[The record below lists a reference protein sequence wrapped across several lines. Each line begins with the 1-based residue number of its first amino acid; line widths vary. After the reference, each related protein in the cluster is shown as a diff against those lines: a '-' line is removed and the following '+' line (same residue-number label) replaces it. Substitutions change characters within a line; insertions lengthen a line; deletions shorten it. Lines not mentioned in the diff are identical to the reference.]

1 MIEAKLTTDKGEI
14 NSQLTM
20 QGSTTE
26 LVSEASALLA
36 GMLMGL
42 SQTLKDTVTIDEL
55 ASTIMLSALKN
66 IKPRNMTSVS
76 FGKPTEMNMQ

>member
-1 MIEAKLTTDKGEI
+1 MIEAKLTTDKSEI

-26 LVSEASALLA
+26 LVSETSALLA
-36 GMLMGL
+36 SILMGL
-42 SQTLKDTVTIDEL
+42 SQTLKDTVTIDKL
-55 ASTIMLSALKN
+55 ASMIMVSALKN

-76 FGKPTEMNMQ
+76 FGKPTGMNMQ

>member
-1 MIEAKLTTDKGEI
+1 MIEAKLTTDKSEI

-42 SQTLKDTVTIDEL
+42 SQTLKDTVTIDKL
-55 ASTIMLSALKN
+55 ASTIMFSALKN

-76 FGKPTEMNMQ
+76 FGKPTGMNMQ

>member
-1 MIEAKLTTDKGEI
+1 MIEAKLTTDKSEI

-42 SQTLKDTVTIDEL
+42 SQTLKDTVTIDKL
-55 ASTIMLSALKN
+55 ASMIMVSALKN

-76 FGKPTEMNMQ
+76 FGKPTGMNMQ

>member
-1 MIEAKLTTDKGEI
+1 MIEAKLTTDKSEI

-26 LVSEASALLA
+26 LVSEAAALLA
-36 GMLMGL
+36 SILTGV
-42 SQTLKDTVTIDEL
+42 SQNLKDTAAIDKL
-55 ASTIMLSALKN
+55 ASKIMLSALKN

-76 FGKPTEMNMQ
+76 LGKPTGMNMQ